1 MICDKTCLKDLVLS
15 EIIRTFAKKLI
26 MSKDIGE
33 DSYSHILKYTGIFG
47 GVQGLNILISLVR
60 NKAVALLLGPSGMG
74 LASLFQTTVNFISQ
88 TTNLGIS
95 FSAVRNVSELFDH
108 GDEVSVYHFIK
119 VVRVWSMLTGLVG
132 MLLCIAIGPMLSNLT
147 FSWGNHTLHFVLLSP
162 LVFLLAVTG
171 GETAILKGARQLK
184 SLAVIQVYSVIAALI
199 ITLPLYYLFGQTGI
213 VPVMVLM
220 GLTTLLL
227 TIHRSYRLYPLHFT
241 GAKGILGEGMG
252 MVRLGVAFTLAGII
266 GSGAEMVIRS
276 YLNVTGDLEVLG
288 LYNVGYMLTITYA
301 GMVFSAMESDY
312 YPRLSAVNNDVETT
326 NLTVNRQM
334 EVSLLIISPMLTA
347 LIVFLPI
354 LIPLMFSSEFIDVVT
369 MAQVSV
375 LAMFFK
381 VLTLPVAYITLARG
395 KSVIYLILE
404 TSYFVVFVM
413 LVIFGYEQWGLW
425 GTGLAITIAHVFDY
439 FLINGYAYKK
449 YGYRMSVTVVR
460 YAVVLVLLGLLAYA
474 STFLSDSPLR
484 WVSGVVLTVASTCFS
499 IHVLRQKT
507 HLWETLTRRFRR
519 NQKRKSSSTSTRL

>member
-1 MICDKTCLKDLVLS
+1 MRLILK
-15 EIIRTFAKKLI
+15 KK
-26 MSKDIGE
+26 MVKE
-33 DSYSHILKYTGIFG
+33 HVESYSHVLKYTGVFG
-47 GVQGLNILISLVR
+47 GVQGLSVLVSLVR
-60 NKAVALLLGPSGMG
+60 NKLVALLLGPGGMG
-74 LASLFQTTVNFISQ
+74 LASLFNTTVSLISQ
-88 TTNLGIS
+88 TTILGLPV
-95 FSAVRNVSELFDH
+95 SAVKNLSEMVEK
-108 GDEVSVYHFIK
+108 GDGESTSHFVDVI
-119 VVRVWSMLTGLVG
+119 RGWSLLTAMIG
-132 MLLCIAIGPMLSNLT
+132 MLVCVAIGPFLSDTT
-147 FSWGNHTLHFVLLSP
+147 FSWGDHSLHFI
-162 LVFLLAVTG
+162 LLAPAIGMIAITG
-171 GETAILKGARQLK
+171 GETAILKSHRKLG
-184 SLAVIQVYSVIAALI
+184 VIAIVQIVSVLASLLI
-199 ITLPLYYLFGQTGI
+199 SVPIYYFFWQAGI
-213 VPVMVLM
+213 VPVIVLM
-220 GLTTLLL
+220 AFVTMCATLCYSL
-227 TIHRSYRLYPLHFT
+227 RLYPLRLSGT
-241 GAKGILGEGMG
+241 RGILGEGME

-354 LIPLMFSSEFIDVVT
+354 LIPLMLSTEFIDVVT

-425 GTGLAITIAHVFDY
+425 GTGLAITLAHVFDY